1 MQALA
6 NAMRYDSGIWQEIV
20 SLMIKLF
27 PDETLFVTKKV
38 KEMVFGYKDKLL
50 SWGKIFRPS
59 VFTTDLVG
67 ILAGV

>member
-6 NAMRYDSGIWQEIV
+6 NVMRYDSGIWQEIV

-50 SWGKIFRPS
+50 SWGKTFRPS
-59 VFTTDLVG
+59 VFTTDIVG
-67 ILAGV
+67 VLAGV